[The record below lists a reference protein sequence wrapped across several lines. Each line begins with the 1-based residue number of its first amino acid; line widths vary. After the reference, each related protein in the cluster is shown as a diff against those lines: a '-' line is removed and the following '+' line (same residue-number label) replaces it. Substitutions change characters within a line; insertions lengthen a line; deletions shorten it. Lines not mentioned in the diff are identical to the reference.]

1 MSLNSTNPGSL
12 GGWLDVPERFK
23 TARAFRTFGQAAP
36 HLVTAPAPGTDVL
49 LYKAL
54 KEACG
59 GSYPDYPAQT
69 IGDCVGQGH
78 GHGNDL
84 LQAVEIALGETTQ
97 VFQQTSTEFIYATSR
112 EVAGILGRSDGSYG
126 SAAVKAMTTLGMVS
140 RSMVGEAEGGD
151 GSYSGDRARQWGYSG
166 APAGLKARAQAFK
179 LGTAALVGTWDELAA
194 ALSNGYPVTIC
205 SNQGF
210 TLDRDADGFCRA
222 KGSWAHCMMIGGIRF
237 DRPGALIFQSWGS
250 ETPTGPLALDQ
261 PSYSFWADRAV
272 VERILAAGDSWAV
285 GKTPAFL
292 TRELP
297 TRWTYDRAA

>member
-1 MSLNSTNPGSL
+1 MNSNTTGFAAL
-12 GGWLDVPERFK
+12 GGWLDGPERHQM
-23 TARAFRTFGQAAP
+23 ARAFRPFAQAAP
-36 HLVTAPAPGTDVL
+36 HLMTVPAPGTDIL

-54 KEACG
+54 KEAAG
-59 GSYPDYPAQT
+59 GNYPDYPAQT

-84 LQAVEIALGETTQ
+84 LQAVEISLGETTQ
-97 VFQQTSTEFIYATSR
+97 VWQPTCTEFIYATSR
-112 EVAGILGRSDGSYG
+112 EVAGILGRQDGSYG

-140 RSMVGEAEGGD
+140 RPMLGD
-151 GSYSGDRARQWGYSG
+151 HPDYDGNRAKQWGYSG
-166 APAGLKARAQAFK
+166 APADLKAKALAFK
-179 LGTAALVGTWDELAA
+179 LGTAALVGTWDELVA
-194 ALSNGYPVTIC
+194 ALTNGYPVTIC

-210 TLDRDADGFCRA
+210 TLDRDSQGFCRA
-222 KGSWAHCMMIGGIRF
+222 KGSWGHCMMIGGVRF

-250 ETPTGPLALDQ
+250 DTPSGPTALDQ

-272 VERILAAGDSWAV
+272 VERILSAGDSWAI

-297 TRWTYDRAA
+297 TRWTYDVAA